1 MIYKL
6 TSTDMSKV
14 GCGDWCWACGRC
26 LVTRALCR
34 HAVAC
39 QSLIRML
46 ELVEKNAGQRASLLR
61 AVFLAGLALF
71 WVAESCVCVLAVL
84 SCVCVLSL
92 LKAWPIADSPFEG
105 AVNGEQPVPRAGRS
119 VRLQPIRTPQAL
131 AQLLQTACDSV
142 TGSVGTPRCRTA
154 DRLKTSPHASQ
165 PLCSAVKSNS
175 AGQPPTKDVMDV
187 RENCPQ
193 AAVAA
198 SVLIAITYWV
208 WRQCSVSLAEVSYG
222 MNMPSVCP
230 ASSDS
235 MWKPQWN
242 YGGTRTAVP
251 RSQGDPCKGT
261 CRTPDFG
268 LLLPPVRPLRSR
280 AREHQSRH
288 TSFLSLHTQDPSL
301 IAFPIRKTLRGARR
315 LLWDGLQFCQLR
327 EWQALL
333 WVGLVFSG
341 WVWLGVCFYV
351 RRLPVFLALPTIP
364 PLRLPRMDG
373 WMDMGEMRNCGCLSP
388 KRARARA
395 DRDCP
400 PSGILRRLIDSSQ
413 GGPDHT
419 FVENLVAPP
428 NKGRLLFPSPV
439 GIEER
444 ARFWRNVMVSRAE
457 VSDPS
462 HAGTLLSHLNEQRL
476 DGGLFCDVTVI
487 AGDDAKFRAHQSVLA
502 ACSPYL
508 RELLSSPLPLG
519 PAAVAAAPGATQ
531 LSERVVELPHLK
543 SDILSDLLDYI
554 YTSRVS
560 LHGSRGAKQL
570 SEAGK
575 SLGIPFLAS
584 LAGDPGRAKNKADSS
599 ASSPSLDF
607 PCSLPRLPRNRERH
621 TPPSLPSGVNLE
633 DSQWKMA
640 AVDKQRHFDSE
651 RSPSPIDL
659 TAPARKD
666 PKSSSVVQF
675 QSLPHE
681 LPPQS
686 TLPLPAYPMDAG
698 PTETGGGGVASST
711 DDAAP
716 VKQRSESKDSVSGS
730 LSPPPVSKGF
740 FCGLCHRSFS
750 LSSSLSVHMRLHRGG
765 RTLSCRHCG
774 KAFIHNKRLQSHE
787 ALCGQPRQQEQT
799 ALVAPAKEEDQG
811 NCEDEEKEEEE
822 EVGERREKEE
832 EQEPQ
837 GRSAPARIHK
847 KGRGFLGRHRSFQR
861 TDLLAEED
869 HFVKVVDGHIIY
881 FCTVCERSY
890 MTLSSLKRHSNVH
903 SWRRKYPCRYC
914 DKVFAL
920 AEYRTKHEV
929 WHTGERR
936 YQCIFCWET
945 FVTYYNLKTHQKSFH
960 GINPG
965 LITSEKT
972 PNGGYKQKV
981 NALKLYRLLPMRSQ
995 KRPYKTYSQSL
1006 SENILLS
1013 SDNIPSVPLALPMDG
1028 GLPAPLGSDQLQSY
1042 INEKHTM
1049 GLQADPAGYL
1059 LAPPLDPETSAS
1071 TVIAY
1076 GHPKPSVIV
1085 HGTSV
1090 EYIQSQKRASKS
1102 ENSTAEEE
1110 GRQPSSADE
1119 EKRPQKTCKAHGK
1132 SVTYVAKPA
1141 CVGGSSETKGGAPL
1155 CQITVRIGEE
1165 AIVKR
1170 SISETDLMRDKSPPP
1185 SKTKKADSPIEE
1197 PIHHHQQ
1204 HHHHHRHRS
1213 KDNNEKMPKPCKARE
1228 YYFRREVRE
1237 EESDQDAEDNL
1248 WRPYYSYKPKR
1259 KAIHVQKVKKSSWQ
1273 RKLHYK
1279 RSLRLTK
1286 RAERLV
1292 QQSAQDE
1299 GHERQP
1305 DASSALEDEQGE
1317 PEEQEE
1323 LWCQICNQS
1332 FQDYLSMKRHERHH
1346 QVGKAFECS
1355 TCGRH
1360 FSTLKKLD
1368 KHELTHLMEFVCLLC
1383 QETFVSRSLLE
1394 EHQGTHHTK
1403 TENTLPQ
1410 AEVGSE
1416 LSELEKSNLPRV
1428 GRRPSV
1434 RHSCPFCSKVC
1445 KTAAALGRHM
1455 KRHGSDASDVAETAT
1470 PRVSEATASD
1480 LEVDSEAKQD
1490 TDDSLKLGVGTDT
1503 ALPTQT
1509 TELSCV
1515 TSPHCSK
1522 TVQPDQ
1528 SLKSKRSDAPSGCAQ
1543 SVLVLNGK
1551 DSPELHKLDTADSY
1565 KTERSPEAQTNAA
1578 DHTTSTEDY
1587 KSKYAYQSTLIR
1599 EASSGTDQDECSQ
1612 DLRMLQTGVTT
1623 PPKLAMTSHSG
1634 GNTPEPRDTP
1644 KCPEQKGSTT
1654 QGLVMLPKGKGDSHP
1669 AAEQR
1674 VAALPREA
1682 TPVQELTASSMEREA
1697 ADSMIVSHGGKEG
1710 AEAKGIVKISK
1721 KEEIPASVAVAVS
1734 PEFPVIQTTAKASS
1748 NAVPSREQT
1757 APLVTSGNSAQRRLK
1772 SPTNPPVQDL
1782 LRPRLGPSP
1791 ATQAM
1796 VHEGQ
1801 GLIMSRLTGVSAPQS
1816 VLVSHKSEE
1825 EPPVPRDFHREVAY
1839 PVQEFP
1845 LPLIVPGG
1853 CRSSKK
1859 QEDNILVSYPASA
1872 IQFGPLG
1879 KISNGDLGK
1888 LPFYPD
1894 PYQLLY
1900 GPQLLAYPYNLA
1912 ALPMALNMMAPGD
1925 KGEPLPFLPT
1935 LFNYVNPCPGTVPQH
1950 HLVASSSQCSSSSS
1964 NSSNRE
1970 GANQ

>member
-1 MIYKL
+1 
-6 TSTDMSKV
+6 
-14 GCGDWCWACGRC
+14 
-26 LVTRALCR
+26 
-34 HAVAC
+34 
-39 QSLIRML
+39 
-46 ELVEKNAGQRASLLR
+46 
-61 AVFLAGLALF
+61 
-71 WVAESCVCVLAVL
+71 
-84 SCVCVLSL
+84 
-92 LKAWPIADSPFEG
+92 
-105 AVNGEQPVPRAGRS
+105 
-119 VRLQPIRTPQAL
+119 
-131 AQLLQTACDSV
+131 
-142 TGSVGTPRCRTA
+142 
-154 DRLKTSPHASQ
+154 
-165 PLCSAVKSNS
+165 
-175 AGQPPTKDVMDV
+175 
-187 RENCPQ
+187 
-193 AAVAA
+193 
-198 SVLIAITYWV
+198 
-208 WRQCSVSLAEVSYG
+208 
-222 MNMPSVCP
+222 
-230 ASSDS
+230 
-235 MWKPQWN
+235 
-242 YGGTRTAVP
+242 
-251 RSQGDPCKGT
+251 
-261 CRTPDFG
+261 
-268 LLLPPVRPLRSR
+268 
-280 AREHQSRH
+280 
-288 TSFLSLHTQDPSL
+288 
-301 IAFPIRKTLRGARR
+301 
-315 LLWDGLQFCQLR
+315 
-327 EWQALL
+327 
-333 WVGLVFSG
+333 
-341 WVWLGVCFYV
+341 
-351 RRLPVFLALPTIP
+351 
-364 PLRLPRMDG
+364 
-373 WMDMGEMRNCGCLSP
+373 
-388 KRARARA
+388 
-395 DRDCP
+395 
-400 PSGILRRLIDSSQ
+400 
-413 GGPDHT
+413 
-419 FVENLVAPP
+419 
-428 NKGRLLFPSPV
+428 
-439 GIEER
+439 
-444 ARFWRNVMVSRAE
+444 MVSRAE

-502 ACSPYL
+502 ACSPYF

-519 PAAVAAAPGATQ
+519 AAAVAAAPGATQ

-543 SDILSDLLDYI
+543 SGILSDLLDYI

-560 LHGSRGAKQL
+560 LQGSRGTKQL

-621 TPPSLPSGVNLE
+621 TSPSLPSGVNLE

-640 AVDKQRHFDSE
+640 AVDKQRHFDSG

-698 PTETGGGGVASST
+698 PTETGGGGSAQDSENNHAAESFPVTMDSECSTTETAKILFNLSTVAFKGRGHKHGRVASST

-730 LSPPPVSKGF
+730 LSPPPASKGF

-1059 LAPPLDPETSAS
+1059 LAPPLDPGGLGRGETTQPSAPTLPVHGINRDGEAEEDETNLRVPGHAKGFCGTETSAS

-1090 EYIQSQKRASKS
+1090 SSVIMHSNQVPSSSSKAYSGNRRSLENEPASEQPSPKVARPIKKQVLREYIQSQKRASKS
-1102 ENSTAEEE
+1102 ENSTKEEE

-1360 FSTLKKLD
+1360 FSTVKKLD

-1410 AEVGSE
+1410 AEVGAE
-1416 LSELEKSNLPRV
+1416 LSELEKSSLPRV

-1470 PRVSEATASD
+1470 PMVSEATASD
-1480 LEVDSEAKQD
+1480 PEVDSEAKQD
-1490 TDDSLKLGVGTDT
+1490 TDECPPVINYSKSQQPSNTGSYEPRYDSSLKLGVGTDT

-1509 TELSCV
+1509 TELSCGETREGQDKNLDMEASV
-1515 TSPHCSK
+1515 PSPHCSK

-1528 SLKSKRSDAPSGCAQ
+1528 SLKSNRSDAPSGCAQ

-1578 DHTTSTEDY
+1578 DHATSTEDCGVTALPCHRY
-1587 KSKYAYQSTLIR
+1587 NGPSEDHHTSLNVSLGLLPTIRTPGKSAATAPGTTQSNAGQDLSDKSKYAYQSTLIR

-1782 LRPRLGPSP
+1782 LRPRMGPSP

-1879 KISNGDLGK
+1879 KMSNGDLGK

>member
-1 MIYKL
+1 
-6 TSTDMSKV
+6 
-14 GCGDWCWACGRC
+14 
-26 LVTRALCR
+26 
-34 HAVAC
+34 
-39 QSLIRML
+39 
-46 ELVEKNAGQRASLLR
+46 
-61 AVFLAGLALF
+61 
-71 WVAESCVCVLAVL
+71 
-84 SCVCVLSL
+84 
-92 LKAWPIADSPFEG
+92 
-105 AVNGEQPVPRAGRS
+105 
-119 VRLQPIRTPQAL
+119 
-131 AQLLQTACDSV
+131 
-142 TGSVGTPRCRTA
+142 
-154 DRLKTSPHASQ
+154 
-165 PLCSAVKSNS
+165 
-175 AGQPPTKDVMDV
+175 
-187 RENCPQ
+187 
-193 AAVAA
+193 
-198 SVLIAITYWV
+198 
-208 WRQCSVSLAEVSYG
+208 
-222 MNMPSVCP
+222 
-230 ASSDS
+230 
-235 MWKPQWN
+235 
-242 YGGTRTAVP
+242 
-251 RSQGDPCKGT
+251 
-261 CRTPDFG
+261 
-268 LLLPPVRPLRSR
+268 
-280 AREHQSRH
+280 
-288 TSFLSLHTQDPSL
+288 
-301 IAFPIRKTLRGARR
+301 
-315 LLWDGLQFCQLR
+315 
-327 EWQALL
+327 
-333 WVGLVFSG
+333 
-341 WVWLGVCFYV
+341 
-351 RRLPVFLALPTIP
+351 
-364 PLRLPRMDG
+364 
-373 WMDMGEMRNCGCLSP
+373 
-388 KRARARA
+388 
-395 DRDCP
+395 
-400 PSGILRRLIDSSQ
+400 
-413 GGPDHT
+413 
-419 FVENLVAPP
+419 
-428 NKGRLLFPSPV
+428 
-439 GIEER
+439 
-444 ARFWRNVMVSRAE
+444 
-457 VSDPS
+457 
-462 HAGTLLSHLNEQRL
+462 
-476 DGGLFCDVTVI
+476 
-487 AGDDAKFRAHQSVLA
+487 
-502 ACSPYL
+502 
-508 RELLSSPLPLG
+508 
-519 PAAVAAAPGATQ
+519 
-531 LSERVVELPHLK
+531 
-543 SDILSDLLDYI
+543 
-554 YTSRVS
+554 
-560 LHGSRGAKQL
+560 
-570 SEAGK
+570 
-575 SLGIPFLAS
+575 
-584 LAGDPGRAKNKADSS
+584 
-599 ASSPSLDF
+599 
-607 PCSLPRLPRNRERH
+607 
-621 TPPSLPSGVNLE
+621 
-633 DSQWKMA
+633 
-640 AVDKQRHFDSE
+640 
-651 RSPSPIDL
+651 
-659 TAPARKD
+659 
-666 PKSSSVVQF
+666 
-675 QSLPHE
+675 
-681 LPPQS
+681 
-686 TLPLPAYPMDAG
+686 
-698 PTETGGGGVASST
+698 
-711 DDAAP
+711 
-716 VKQRSESKDSVSGS
+716 
-730 LSPPPVSKGF
+730 
-740 FCGLCHRSFS
+740 CGLCHRSFS

-1049 GLQADPAGYL
+1049 GLQADPADYL
-1059 LAPPLDPETSAS
+1059 LAPPLDPGGLGRGETTQPSAPTLPVHGINREGEAEEDETNLRVPGHAKGFCGTETSAS

-1090 EYIQSQKRASKS
+1090 SSVIMHSNQVPSSSSKENEPASEQPSPKVARPIKKQVLREYIQSQKRASKS

-1360 FSTLKKLD
+1360 FSTVKKLD

-1410 AEVGSE
+1410 AEVGAE
-1416 LSELEKSNLPRV
+1416 LSELEKSSLPRV

-1470 PRVSEATASD
+1470 PMVSEATASD
-1480 LEVDSEAKQD
+1480 PEVDSEAN
-1490 TDDSLKLGVGTDT
+1490 SLKLGVGTDT

-1509 TELSCV
+1509 TELSCGETREGQDKNLDMEASV
-1515 TSPHCSK
+1515 PSPHCSK

-1528 SLKSKRSDAPSGCAQ
+1528 SLKSNRSDAPSGCAQ

-1578 DHTTSTEDY
+1578 DHTTSTEDCLGLLPTIRTPG
-1587 KSKYAYQSTLIR
+1587 KSAATAPGTTQSN
-1599 EASSGTDQDECSQ
+1599 AGQ
-1612 DLRMLQTGVTT
+1612 DLSDKT
-1623 PPKLAMTSHSG
+1623 
-1634 GNTPEPRDTP
+1634 
-1644 KCPEQKGSTT
+1644 
-1654 QGLVMLPKGKGDSHP
+1654 
-1669 AAEQR
+1669 AEQR

-1682 TPVQELTASSMEREA
+1682 TPVQELTASSM
-1697 ADSMIVSHGGKEG
+1697 
-1710 AEAKGIVKISK
+1710 ISK

-1782 LRPRLGPSP
+1782 LRPRMGPSP

-1879 KISNGDLGK
+1879 KMSNGDLGK

-1970 GANQ
+1970 GA